1 MVAPKES
8 PPPKYRPEGL
18 GSRNPLT
25 GDMSP
30 VTDAQLATIKAIED
44 KYGISMS
51 ATSSRRLKDGSSL
64 EFINTKGKPKLRPKD
79 LMSNELRTVPDF
91 LESQYKVNGEKV
103 KLDLAKT
110 ANPVSMLGLIT
121 GNTFKLIS
129 ENYTTLDGVYFPGSI
144 KQEGGDWNSD
154 NATFMAQKFPEQ
166 DPAKTD
172 DIAFSGVNGPLKPL
186 TPVHEVIHRGLNQ
199 LRTAFPYD
207 KVLETEGEDVARVL
221 YDPSVEHV
229 LIEAILQSR
238 GHQETDKYRYRD
250 STGLTDAS
258 LQKVYRSITPI
269 FKLSNSLL
277 EERGY
282 NPEQVM
288 AELAE
293 EEAGRMNSYGKDVG
307 QPSLWD
313 KFKTKLGFATGGL
326 ATEEAPRSNSMSR
339 QMEMALASGSN
350 DVDPV
355 SGNEV
360 PPGSLPE
367 EVRDDIDA
375 RLSEGEYVVPADVV
389 RYFGVAFL
397 EDLRMKAKMGL
408 AKMDADGRIGG
419 EPVADESMPM
429 DMASAKP
436 EGISDEDIA
445 SLEQALTTGV
455 FEGGLMDKVALV
467 AKNDSMVNSRMK
479 AKGFAVGGL
488 TGEPKDSQYSNPTKI
503 DSIID
508 RFMVTA
514 QQNPELMQQ
523 LTQRG
528 ITINTNSAN
537 NTPQQIKSATN
548 DVRSQTAQAFAHGG
562 STHSDATTPIGFGS
576 NSNPLETDEGFNF
589 GNFGLGFSTVGSPG
603 GGGSVNPMEPIM
615 TDYYNPSTGKT
626 MKIPHD
632 PTSNQ
637 PTSAVPPGFV
647 LGVPPEINPA
657 PTANVDR
664 DGRGQR
670 QEDYEQDKMVDH
682 MKDYDYKTPDGLFE
696 STQARAKEGVRG
708 YKNSGIGKLDGFGN
722 LTNDWN
728 QRHNIRTETLAN
740 IQMLEGIEG
749 FPKEKIDILKET
761 VKNLEKDMSS
771 ASISWSNLQV
781 LGVVKRTEEE
791 LGINGNLYGIT
802 PEVNAYGYEKFR
814 LFNGATNYVD
824 TVTTNPVSPVSSDND
839 SKTAGQ
845 YSSGSRF
852 NPKSVQESV
861 DYSESGYERESGV
874 REDKRGAPRTVDGK
888 ETYSSKAKRGGGF
901 NKGGLM
907 KKKTK
912 K

>member
-1 MVAPKES
+1 MVAPKVRPKNLKKDFDES
-8 PPPKYRPEGL
+8 ALRAEELSKKNKSTSEEFGNLELRSDLDEHISWNALSRLGYDPDRIKLLDAGKGYREATTQAMYAPSRMTKKGL
-18 GSRNPLT
+18 
-25 GDMSP
+25 
-30 VTDAQLATIKAIED
+30 Q
-44 KYGISMS
+44 
-51 ATSSRRLKDGSSL
+51 SS
-64 EFINTKGKPKLRPKD
+64 FINFDNYED
-79 LMSNELRTVPDF
+79 LNPDDVIVTPNVSVPR
-91 LESQYKVNGEKV
+91 V
-103 KLDLAKT
+103 
-110 ANPVSMLGLIT
+110 
-121 GNTFKLIS
+121 
-129 ENYTTLDGVYFPGSI
+129 
-144 KQEGGDWNSD
+144 
-154 NATFMAQKFPEQ
+154 
-166 DPAKTD
+166 
-172 DIAFSGVNGPLKPL
+172 IA
-186 TPVHEVIHRGLNQ
+186 HEFTHRGIDLIRELYN
-199 LRTAFPYD
+199 
-207 KVLETEGEDVARVL
+207 ED
-221 YDPSVEHV
+221 PEF
-229 LIEAILQSR
+229 
-238 GHQETDKYRYRD
+238 
-250 STGLTDAS
+250 
-258 LQKVYRSITPI
+258 
-269 FKLSNSLL
+269 FKN
-277 EERGY
+277 
-282 NPEQVM
+282 V
-288 AELAE
+288 
-293 EEAGRMNSYGKDVG
+293 YGKDAANIIETIDEEGVDEELVELFDDPSDDYKKDLYGRFIPTAGAFGAVTDSTDEIDKNPYLDIDRPYVQNKLKGSSAKDLGYFTKARMQRMIPGHVG
-307 QPSLWD
+307 ILQAAEDLLKAQGEPPIARQKNFLQR
-313 KFKTKLGFATGGL
+313 TMGFATGGL

-339 QMEMALASGSN
+339 QMEMALTSGSN

-455 FEGGLMDKVALV
+455 YEGGLMDKVALV

-488 TGEPKDSQYSNPTKI
+488 TGEPKDSQYSDPTKI

-589 GNFGLGFSTVGSPG
+589 GNFGLGFSAFGSPG

-637 PTSAVPPGFV
+637 PTSAIPDGFV
-647 LGVPPEINPA
+647 LGVPPAIDPA
-657 PTANVDR
+657 STVKVDR
-664 DGRGQR
+664 DGRDER
-670 QEDYEQDKMVDH
+670 QQDYEQDKMVDH

-696 STQARAKEGVRG
+696 SSQARAKEGVRD
-708 YKNSGIGKLDGFGN
+708 YKDSGIGKLDKFGN

-761 VKNLEKDMSS
+761 VKNIEKDMSA
-771 ASISWSNLQV
+771 ASITWSNLQV
-781 LGVVKRTEEE
+781 RGVVERTNEE
-791 LGINGNLYGIT
+791 LGRNGAQYGIT
-802 PEVNAYGYEKFR
+802 PEVSALGFKKYEP
-814 LFNGATNYVD
+814 FNGATSYVD
-824 TVTTNPVSPVSSDND
+824 KLLAEENNTKADPASVTRVKSKRGKTPVFRVTNNDGEGGSYTETASAPDTYSPVGGRPDDGND
-839 SKTAGQ
+839 
-845 YSSGSRF
+845 R
-852 NPKSVQESV
+852 
-861 DYSESGYERESGV
+861 
-874 REDKRGAPRTVDGK
+874 RGAPRTVDGK

-907 KKKTK
+907 KKKKTK